1 MKLNK
6 KRLIIGA
13 ILLFMFIFVGCNKFR
28 VDTYKENTNI
38 TDEPTNLLAEDNGQN
53 EDIDVSNNGNLGDTK
68 EVETESELSISPTD
82 EVVQPVSNVELMIYV
97 VNGDGD
103 LEARTALVSKDI
115 DITPEIVVDTV
126 VESMADNSIMVGIE
140 EVISEDDTIIVSFY
154 SDKAPLTNVGSGIEI
169 GILNAIAQSLLDNLD
184 DYNKIIYRAE
194 GEVYSSGHIEL
205 AIDEVYMER

>member
-6 KRLIIGA
+6 KRLIIGT

-38 TDEPTNLLAEDNGQN
+38 TDEPTNLPAEDNGQN

-140 EVISEDDTIIVSFY
+140 EVISEDDTIIVAFT
-154 SDKAPLTNVGSGIEI
+154 LTRH
-169 GILNAIAQSLLDNLD
+169 L
-184 DYNKIIYRAE
+184 
-194 GEVYSSGHIEL
+194 
-205 AIDEVYMER
+205 

>member
-6 KRLIIGA
+6 KRLIIGT

>member
-38 TDEPTNLLAEDNGQN
+38 TDEPTNLPAEDNGQN

-103 LEARTALVSKDI
+103 LEARTALVSEDI